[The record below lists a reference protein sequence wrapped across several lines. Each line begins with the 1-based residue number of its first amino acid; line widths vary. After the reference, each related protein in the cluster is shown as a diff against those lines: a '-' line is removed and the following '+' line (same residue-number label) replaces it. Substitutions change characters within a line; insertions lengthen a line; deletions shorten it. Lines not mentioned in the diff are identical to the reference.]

1 MHRRRVLQGLG
12 LLGLAGPFP
21 AFAKN
26 DVAPKYLLLVQLR
39 GGNDGLNTL
48 APFESDSYRRLRP
61 SLGLRSNQ
69 VIPVG
74 ASIHEGALGLNS
86 ALASLVDQSWEQDLA
101 LITGVGYPAQDR
113 SHFRSIQHWESGS
126 DGQRIREQG
135 WVTQSLDR
143 LTGQNSIAGLSLVDH
158 MRLFRGGSGVY
169 SSFTDYPKCL
179 SLWVKAQSPAVV
191 HCWTPLIVKSKT

>member
-12 LLGLAGPFP
+12 LLGLASPFP
-21 AFAKN
+21 AFANKE
-26 DVAPKYLLLVQLR
+26 VAPKYLLLVQLR

-48 APFESDSYRRLRP
+48 TPFESDNYRRLRP

-86 ALASLVDQSWEQDLA
+86 ALARLVDQAGEQDLA

-113 SHFRSIQHWESGS
+113 SHFRSIQHWESGGDGS
-126 DGQRIREQG
+126 DRE
-135 WVTQSLDR
+135 
-143 LTGQNSIAGLSLVDH
+143 GL
-158 MRLFRGGSGVY
+158 GN
-169 SSFTDYPKCL
+169 
-179 SLWVKAQSPAVV
+179 AVV
-191 HCWTPLIVKSKT
+191 RPAERTKLNCRINGRPHAPVPRRVGPLLKL